1 MIAPMKRAFIIVI
14 EREKETAVR
23 ALRQLGV
30 IHPEP
35 LEGHGAT
42 FEQLSEAKIRVEK
55 ACALLS
61 DVKIRQEPL
70 TFNLGEAITF
80 SDQVIVLNEDIKS
93 LNDAIAAKTSEIER
107 IQTWGD
113 FDPTLLDNLS
123 AEGIA
128 LRLVEMP
135 SKKLEGLPEGL
146 DYIPVASAKG
156 QSRILLMT
164 DGNLELPEDALEFI
178 PSDRSLGQHQS
189 ELDELHQQAAA
200 KRTQLTECASRVK
213 ALETALR
220 ALEAQIAFEKL
231 SSGMDNDGPVSWFAG
246 WIPEKDESAL
256 RETAAREKWGLLI
269 DEPLQDEMPPTKIEN
284 PTAIRMVQPIFD
296 FLGTVPN
303 YREYDI
309 SGLFLFFFAFFFAI
323 IFGDGGYGSLLFLA
337 GLFLLIRERRA
348 GKQAS
353 DAVHLLLFMSGATVV
368 WGVLTGTWFGIAW
381 DSLPDI
387 LRQITVPWIANGNP
401 QADENI
407 KVLCFVIGL
416 TQLGIAHIRNFLRD
430 WPSPRLIAQI
440 GQIGMLAGIFFLV
453 LNLVINPARFPLPTW
468 APASIGI
475 GFALNFLFAN
485 FDDSIGWLRGF
496 AKGVLDSLKNI
507 VPVLLGVV
515 NIFADVV
522 SYIRLWAVGLAGLAI
537 SQTVNNMAGPLLGS
551 FVLFAGGVFLLLFGH
566 GLNLAMAL
574 LSVIVHGVRLN
585 MLEFSSHLGMEWSG
599 YKYEPFADPA
609 ANKQG

>member
-1 MIAPMKRAFIIVI
+1 MIAPMKHVFIIVM

-23 ALRQLGV
+23 ALRKLGV

-35 LEGHGAT
+35 LEGHGET
-42 FEQLSEAKIRVEK
+42 FQQLGEAKTRMEK
-55 ACALLS
+55 ARTLLS
-61 DVKIRQEPL
+61 DVKVRQESL
-70 TFNLGEAITF
+70 AFNLGEAITF
-80 SDQVIVLNEDIKS
+80 SDQVIALNEGIKS
-93 LNDAIAAKTSEIER
+93 LNDAITAKTTEIER
-107 IQTWGD
+107 IRAWGD
-113 FDPTLLDNLS
+113 FDPTLLDSLS

-128 LRLVEMP
+128 LRLVEIP
-135 SKKLEGLPEGL
+135 SKKLEDLPEGL

-156 QSRILLMT
+156 HSRILLLT
-164 DGNLELPEDALEFI
+164 GDDLEPLDDALEFI
-178 PSDRSLGQHQS
+178 PSDRSLGQHQE
-189 ELDELHQQAAA
+189 ELGELRQQAAA
-200 KRTQLTECASRVK
+200 KRTQLAEHASRVK
-213 ALETALR
+213 ALEIALR
-220 ALEAQIAFEKL
+220 ALDAQIAFEKL

-246 WIPEKDESAL
+246 WIPAKDEAAL

-284 PTAIRMVQPIFD
+284 SAAIRIVQPIFD

-309 SGLFLFFFAFFFAI
+309 SGMFLFFFAFFFAI
-323 IFGDGGYGSLLFLA
+323 IFGDGGYGAILFLA
-337 GLFLLIRERRA
+337 GLFLLVRERRA
-348 GKQAS
+348 GKPAS
-353 DAVHLLLFMSGATVV
+353 QGIRLLLVMSGSTVA

-381 DSLPDI
+381 DLLPDI

-401 QADENI
+401 DAGENI

-416 TQLGIAHIRNFLRD
+416 TQLGIAHVRNFMRD

-485 FDDSIGWLRGF
+485 FDNSVGWLRGF

-551 FVLFAGGVFLLLFGH
+551 FVLFAAGVFLLLFGH
-566 GLNLAMAL
+566 GLNLVMAL

-599 YKYEPFADPA
+599 YKYEPFNDPA
-609 ANKQG
+609 ANEQG

>member
-1 MIAPMKRAFIIVI
+1 MIAPMKHVFIIVM

-23 ALRQLGV
+23 ALRKLGV

-42 FEQLSEAKIRVEK
+42 FEQLSNAKIRVEK
-55 ACALLS
+55 ACSLLS
-61 DVKIRQEPL
+61 DFKVKQASL
-70 TFNLGEAITF
+70 AFNLGEAVTF
-80 SDQVIVLNEDIKS
+80 SEQVIAMNEAIKS
-93 LNDAIAAKTSEIER
+93 INDAIIAKTTEIER

-113 FDPTLLDNLS
+113 FDPALFAGLADD
-123 AEGIA
+123 GIA
-128 LRLVEMP
+128 LRLVEIP
-135 SKKLEGLPEGL
+135 SKKLDSLPEDL
-146 DYIPVASAKG
+146 DYILIANLKG
-156 QSRILLMT
+156 QSRILLLARR
-164 DGNLELPEDALEFI
+164 DLELPEDTLEFI
-178 PSDRSLGQHQS
+178 PSDRSLGQHQK
-189 ELDELHQQAAA
+189 ELGELRQQAAA
-200 KRTQLTECASRVK
+200 KRTELTEYASRAN
-213 ALETALR
+213 ALQTALR
-220 ALEAQIAFEKL
+220 ALEAQITFEKL

-246 WIPEKDESAL
+246 WIPEKDEAAL
-256 RETAAREKWGLLI
+256 RETAAREGWGLLI

-284 PTAIRMVQPIFD
+284 PAAIRMVQPIFD

-353 DAVHLLLFMSGATVV
+353 QGIRLLLFMSGATVV
-368 WGVLTGTWFGIAW
+368 WGVLTGTWFGIDW
-381 DSLPDI
+381 NSLPDI

-401 QADENI
+401 EAGENI

-416 TQLGIAHIRNFLRD
+416 TQLGIAHVKNFLRD

-453 LNLVINPARFPLPTW
+453 LNLVISPARFPLPEW

-485 FDDSIGWLRGF
+485 FDDSSSLPRGF
-496 AKGVLDSLKNI
+496 IKGVLDSLKNI

-566 GLNLAMAL
+566 GLNLVMAL

>member
-1 MIAPMKRAFIIVI
+1 MIAPMKHVFIIVM

-23 ALRQLGV
+23 ALRKLGV

-35 LEGHGAT
+35 LEGHGET
-42 FEQLSEAKIRVEK
+42 FQQLNEAKTRIEK
-55 ACALLS
+55 ARALLS
-61 DVKIRQEPL
+61 DVKARQEPL
-70 TFNLGEAITF
+70 AFNLGEAITF
-80 SDQVIVLNEDIKS
+80 SDQVIALNEDIKS

-107 IQTWGD
+107 IHTWGD
-113 FDPTLLDNLS
+113 FDPSLLDSLS
-123 AEGIA
+123 AEGIG
-128 LRLVEMP
+128 LRLVEIP
-135 SKKLEGLPEGL
+135 SKKLEDLPEGL

-156 QSRILLMT
+156 QSRILLLT
-164 DGNLELPEDALEFI
+164 GDDLELPEDAIEFI
-178 PSDRSLGQHQS
+178 PSDRSLGQHQR
-189 ELDELHQQAAA
+189 ELDELRQQAAA
-200 KRTQLTECASRVK
+200 KRTELAERASRVK
-213 ALETALR
+213 ALEAALR

-246 WIPEKDESAL
+246 WIPAKDEAAL

-284 PTAIRMVQPIFD
+284 SAAIRIVQPIFD

-309 SGLFLFFFAFFFAI
+309 SGMFLFFFAFFFAI
-323 IFGDGGYGSLLFLA
+323 IFGDGGYGAILFLA
-337 GLFLLIRERRA
+337 GLFLLVRERRA
-348 GKQAS
+348 GKPAS
-353 DAVHLLLFMSGATVV
+353 QGIRLLLVMSGSTVV
-368 WGVLTGTWFGIAW
+368 WGILTGTWFGVAW
-381 DSLPDI
+381 DLLPNI

-401 QADENI
+401 DAGENI

-416 TQLGIAHIRNFLRD
+416 TQLGIAHVRNFVRD

-475 GFALNFLFAN
+475 GFLLNFLFAN
-485 FDDSIGWLRGF
+485 FDDSVGWLRGF

-551 FVLFAGGVFLLLFGH
+551 FLLFAAGVFLLLFGH
-566 GLNLAMAL
+566 GLNLVMAL

-599 YKYEPFADPA
+599 YKYEPFDDPA
-609 ANKQG
+609 ANEQG

>member
-14 EREKETAVR
+14 EREKETAAQ
-23 ALRQLGV
+23 ALRKLGMV
-30 IHPEP
+30 HLEP
-35 LEGHGAT
+35 LEGRGQT
-42 FEQLSEAKIRVEK
+42 FARLTESKQRLEK

-61 DVKIRQEPL
+61 EFKAGKKQAGLELEQAI
-70 TFNLGEAITF
+70 TLGE
-80 SDQVIVLNEDIKS
+80 QVLVSFDEMKKCD
-93 LNDAIAAKTSEIER
+93 DAIAAKTTEVER
-107 IQTWGD
+107 IQAWGD
-113 FDPTLLDNLS
+113 FDPALLESLS
-123 AEGIA
+123 VEGIA
-128 LRLVEMP
+128 LRLVEIP
-135 SKKLEGLPEGL
+135 SKKLDSLPEGL
-146 DYIPVASAKG
+146 DYIPLANLKG
-156 QSRILLMT
+156 QSRVLLLAGR
-164 DGNLELPEDALEFI
+164 DIELPEDALEFI
-178 PSDRSLGQHQS
+178 PSDRSLGQHQK
-189 ELDELHQQAAA
+189 ELGELRQQAAA
-200 KRTQLTECASRVK
+200 KRTELTEYASRAN
-213 ALETALR
+213 ALQTALR
-220 ALEAQIAFEKL
+220 ALDAQITFEKL
-231 SSGMDNDGPVSWFAG
+231 SSGMDNAGPVSWFAG

-256 RETAAREKWGLLI
+256 RETAARENWGLLI
-269 DEPLQDEMPPTKIEN
+269 DEPLQGEMPPTKIEN
-284 PTAIRMVQPIFD
+284 PAAIRMVQPIFD

-323 IFGDGGYGSLLFLA
+323 IFGDGGYGSLLFLV

-368 WGVLTGTWFGIAW
+368 WGVLTGTWFGIDW
-381 DSLPDI
+381 NSLPDI
-387 LRQITVPWIANGNP
+387 LRQITIPWIANGNP
-401 QADENI
+401 EAGENI

-416 TQLGIAHIRNFLRD
+416 TQLGIAHVKNFLRD

-453 LNLVINPARFPLPTW
+453 LNLVISPARFPLPEW

-485 FDDSIGWLRGF
+485 FDDSSNLLRGF
-496 AKGVLDSLKNI
+496 VNGVLDSLKNI

-566 GLNLAMAL
+566 GLNLVMAL

-599 YKYEPFADPA
+599 YKYEPFNDPA
-609 ANKQG
+609 ANEQG